1 MLSYDIQKPQLRTP
15 SEEWQP
21 HAIQS
26 RSSTEWWYLT
36 SLVFDPVGNPYF
48 LVSCL
53 FHLGGEDVHGGRMR
67 VPDGHRL
74 VAAMFGITDYTNDH
88 RLGDTPGAVMP
99 ERDTWDE
106 ARNAVRFDL
115 GDWAGLWSFNGDTM
129 HAALKSAN
137 LSFDLRLVGAS
148 QIMYAKDKLGVEGFI
163 QEGAPEDRS
172 YYYSLPRMT
181 VSGRVTYTDKAG
193 ARRDIDVSGSGWV
206 DRQWG
211 DFLTKSW
218 EWSSL
223 RFSNGARVNLYNFA
237 NGHQVGTYQKP
248 DGTTEWFDGFE
259 VRQNGY
265 VKAPNGIWMSWG
277 WSYDFP
283 IDIEGS
289 RNYTLNPFSRKDI
302 YVHPLNTL
310 FEGPSHLVNDRT
322 GEIVGIAVTESMD
335 VRIMDNAPGG
345 ANQR

>member
-1 MLSYDIQKPQLRTP
+1 
-15 SEEWQP
+15 
-21 HAIQS
+21 
-26 RSSTEWWYLT
+26 
-36 SLVFDPVGNPYF
+36 
-48 LVSCL
+48 
-53 FHLGGEDVHGGRMR
+53 
-67 VPDGHRL
+67 
-74 VAAMFGITDYTNDH
+74 
-88 RLGDTPGAVMP
+88 
-99 ERDTWDE
+99 
-106 ARNAVRFDL
+106 
-115 GDWAGLWSFNGDTM
+115 
-129 HAALKSAN
+129 
-137 LSFDLRLVGAS
+137 
-148 QIMYAKDKLGVEGFI
+148 
-163 QEGAPEDRS
+163 
-172 YYYSLPRMT
+172 
-181 VSGRVTYTDKAG
+181 
-193 ARRDIDVSGSGWV
+193 
-206 DRQWG
+206 
-211 DFLTKSW
+211 
-218 EWSSL
+218 
-223 RFSNGARVNLYNFA
+223 LYNFA